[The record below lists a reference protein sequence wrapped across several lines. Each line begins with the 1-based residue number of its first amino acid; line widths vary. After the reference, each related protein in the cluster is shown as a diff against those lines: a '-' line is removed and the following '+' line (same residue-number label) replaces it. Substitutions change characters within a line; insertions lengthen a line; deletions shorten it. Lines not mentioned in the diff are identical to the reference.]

1 MEIALIV
8 SILLNCLFIYLLAI
22 NIKKVEEL
30 EEYSENITDT
40 LIEIKS
46 YVDESSDELL
56 KSDLELASFETDIHL
71 GIIIKTFKK
80 LKSKLYNLLDD
91 IKSTP

>member
-56 KSDLELASFETDIHL
+56 KSDLDLASFEEDLHL

>member
-56 KSDLELASFETDIHL
+56 KSDLEIASFETDLHL

>member
-56 KSDLELASFETDIHL
+56 KSDLELASFETDLHL